1 MEASVSAAL
10 PFDTV
15 AEPHANTPMPVVV
28 LVSAIV
34 PKLTTLPAP
43 WMPSLT
49 PYVSPAISALV
60 NAALPLV
67 IVPPDSNLTP

>member
-1 MEASVSAAL
+1 MEATVSAPL
-10 PFDTV
+10 PLDTV
-15 AEPHANTPMPVVV
+15 AEPLANTPMPVVV
-28 LVSAIV
+28 LVLAIV

-49 PYVSPAISALV
+49 PYSSPTIDALV
-60 NAALPLV
+60 IDAAPLV